1 MEHANAVTRKGES
14 PGLLLINPL
23 GPKSDQHQISPCYT
37 IGLQNRVVI
46 RIKDMITQNES
57 N

>member
-23 GPKSDQHQISPCYT
+23 GLKSDQHQIFPCNIIVLYT
-37 IGLQNRVVI
+37 RVVM
-46 RIKDMITQNES
+46 RIKDMITQDES
-57 N
+57 Y